1 MTESMK
7 KFITE
12 QLSKENAS
20 PQDLIEKFAEAINE
34 VNEEQQQKQQEEEK
48 KNANIDENLRTA
60 SEALISCA
68 EAMSDGKYDDTVA
81 DLLGVDSLRFIIQM
95 ALDVTSREPS
105 LDQIFNLM
113 FDPTAMM
120 KDIEDMKRKYN
131 YTDCDCNCG
140 DDCHCK
146 DDNDEKLTDNADDI
160 IAKHLKKLFGC

>member
-20 PQDLIEKFAEAINE
+20 PQDLIEKFAEAVNE
-34 VNEEQQQKQQEEEK
+34 VNAEQQQEEEK

-113 FDPTAMM
+113 LDPTAMM

-131 YTDCDCNCG
+131 YTDC
-140 DDCHCK
+140 HCE
-146 DDNDEKLTDNADDI
+146 DNDKKLTDNADNADDI
-160 IAKHLKKLFGC
+160 IARHLKKLFGC

>member
-7 KFITE
+7 KFVTE
-12 QLSKENAS
+12 QLAKENIT
-20 PQDLIEKFAEAINE
+20 PQDLLEKFAETVNE
-34 VNEEQQQKQQEEEK
+34 VKAEQQAEEEK

-131 YTDCDCNCG
+131 YTDCDCDCG

>member
-34 VNEEQQQKQQEEEK
+34 VNAEQQQEEEK
-48 KNANIDENLRTA
+48 KNANIDENLRIA

-113 FDPTAMM
+113 LDPTAMM

-131 YTDCDCNCG
+131 YTDCHCDHEA
-140 DDCHCK
+140 DCHCE
-146 DDNDEKLTDNADDI
+146 DNDKKLTDNADDI

>member
-34 VNEEQQQKQQEEEK
+34 VNEEQQRQQQEEEK
-48 KNANIDENLRTA
+48 KNASVDKNLRTA

-68 EAMSDGKYDDTVA
+68 EAMSDGKYDDAVA

-131 YTDCDCNCG
+131 YTDCG

-146 DDNDEKLTDNADDI
+146 DSDEKLTDNADDI

>member
-1 MTESMK
+1 MK

-34 VNEEQQQKQQEEEK
+34 VNEEQQEEEK
-48 KNANIDENLRTA
+48 KNASVDKNLRTA
-60 SEALISCA
+60 SDALISCA
-68 EAMSDGKYDDTVA
+68 EAMSDGKYNEAVA

-95 ALDVTSREPS
+95 ALDVTSRELS
-105 LDQIFNLM
+105 LDQTLNLM
-113 FDPTAMM
+113 FDPIATM

-131 YTDCDCNCG
+131 YTDCDC
-140 DDCHCK
+140 DCHCK
-146 DDNDEKLTDNADDI
+146 DNDEKLTDNADDI

>member
-20 PQDLIEKFAEAINE
+20 PQDLIEKFAEAVNE
-34 VNEEQQQKQQEEEK
+34 VNAEQQQEEEK
-48 KNANIDENLRTA
+48 KNANIDENLRIA

-113 FDPTAMM
+113 LDPTAMM
-120 KDIEDMKRKYN
+120 KDIEDMKRKYD
-131 YTDCDCNCG
+131 YTDCHCDHEA
-140 DDCHCK
+140 DCHCE
-146 DDNDEKLTDNADDI
+146 DNDKKLTDNADDI

>member
-34 VNEEQQQKQQEEEK
+34 VNAEQQQEEE
-48 KNANIDENLRTA
+48 KNANIDENLRIA

-113 FDPTAMM
+113 LDPTAMM

-131 YTDCDCNCG
+131 YTDCHCDHEA
-140 DDCHCK
+140 DCHCE
-146 DDNDEKLTDNADDI
+146 DNDKKLTDNADDI

>member
-20 PQDLIEKFAEAINE
+20 PQDLIEKFAEAVNE
-34 VNEEQQQKQQEEEK
+34 VNAEQQQEEEK
-48 KNANIDENLRTA
+48 KNANIDENLRIA

-113 FDPTAMM
+113 LDPTAMM

-131 YTDCDCNCG
+131 YTDCHCDHEA
-140 DDCHCK
+140 DCHCE
-146 DDNDEKLTDNADDI
+146 DNDKKLTDNADDI

>member
-34 VNEEQQQKQQEEEK
+34 VNEEQQEEEK
-48 KNANIDENLRTA
+48 KNASVDKNLRTA
-60 SEALISCA
+60 SDALISCA
-68 EAMSDGKYDDTVA
+68 EAMSDGKYNEAVA

-95 ALDVTSREPS
+95 ALDVTSRELS
-105 LDQIFNLM
+105 LDQTLNLM
-113 FDPTAMM
+113 FDPIATM
-120 KDIEDMKRKYN
+120 KDIEDMRRKYN
-131 YTDCDCNCG
+131 YADCDCE

-146 DDNDEKLTDNADDI
+146 DNDEKLTDNADDI

>member
-34 VNEEQQQKQQEEEK
+34 VNEEQQRQQQEEEK
-48 KNANIDENLRTA
+48 KNASVDKNLRTA
-60 SEALISCA
+60 SDALISCA
-68 EAMSDGKYDDTVA
+68 EAMSDGKYNEAVA

-95 ALDVTSREPS
+95 ALDVTSRELS
-105 LDQIFNLM
+105 LDQTLNLM
-113 FDPTAMM
+113 FDPIATM
-120 KDIEDMKRKYN
+120 KDIE
-131 YTDCDCNCG
+131 
-140 DDCHCK
+140 
-146 DDNDEKLTDNADDI
+146 DI

>member
-20 PQDLIEKFAEAINE
+20 PQDLIEKFAEAVNE
-34 VNEEQQQKQQEEEK
+34 VNAEQQQEEEK
-48 KNANIDENLRTA
+48 KNANIDENLRIA

-113 FDPTAMM
+113 LDPTAMM
-120 KDIEDMKRKYN
+120 EDMKRKYN
-131 YTDCDCNCG
+131 YTDCHCDHEA
-140 DDCHCK
+140 DCHCEN
-146 DDNDEKLTDNADDI
+146 NDKKLTDNADDI

>member
-34 VNEEQQQKQQEEEK
+34 VNEEQQRQQQEEEK
-48 KNANIDENLRTA
+48 KNASVDKNLRTA

-68 EAMSDGKYDDTVA
+68 EAMSDGKYDDAVA

-95 ALDVTSREPS
+95 ALNVTSRELS
-105 LDQIFNLM
+105 LDQTLNLM
-113 FDPTAMM
+113 FDPIATM

-131 YTDCDCNCG
+131 YTDCDCDHG

-146 DDNDEKLTDNADDI
+146 DNDEKLTDNADDI

>member
-34 VNEEQQQKQQEEEK
+34 VNAEQQQEEEK
-48 KNANIDENLRTA
+48 KNANIDENLRIA

-81 DLLGVDSLRFIIQM
+81 DLLGVDSLRFIVQM
-95 ALDVTSREPS
+95 ALDVTSRESS

-131 YTDCDCNCG
+131 YTDCHCDHEA
-140 DDCHCK
+140 DCHCE
-146 DDNDEKLTDNADDI
+146 DNDKKLTDNADDI